1 MSDVM
6 RALCGVVGA
15 DWRAPARVGGASPVT
30 PRKGL
35 ASAGPPPLAVCT
47 EERAEASCTQE
58 KKFRSSD
65 PDPVVSRTFP
75 DPDFTA
81 RILTFPN

>member
-6 RALCGVVGA
+6 RALWGVVGA
-15 DWRAPARVGGASPVT
+15 DWRALPGAPARVGGASPVT

-47 EERAEASCTQE
+47 EERAEASCT
-58 KKFRSSD
+58 
-65 PDPVVSRTFP
+65 
-75 DPDFTA
+75 
-81 RILTFPN
+81 